1 MALGFGTNVPQTGG
15 AGGFPATGGAVSN
28 RETPTEARTRITA
41 EDRAEQARLND
52 PYGQQPDR
60 TGQTITR
67 RVRVRRPRVQSQNT
81 QANNNNGAGNAK
93 AGRGGPAGNASS
105 YHMLNNRLNGQSSL
119 SRASVLFQNQRSGQ
133 TGQAN
138 GNVSQRGQLLNGLG
152 KYIGLDHSCR
162 SLNANDKAST
172 YGLSA
177 LNKLGECT
185 RNMLTNHIAAFIP
198 PDKKDKK
205 DSKTNDSGS
214 RMTPEALG
222 RGKGLLR
229 RLAAMS
235 EPNPRFPDNLPADYQ
250 PYEGVA

>member
-1 MALGFGTNVPQTGG
+1 MAFGPSVNQGG
-15 AGGFPATGGAVSN
+15 AAGGFPLSGGSIPN
-28 RETPTEARTRITA
+28 RETPTEAKARITA
-41 EDRAEQARLND
+41 EDRAEQTRLND
-52 PYGQQPDR
+52 PYGQQPAR

-67 RVRVRRPRVQSQNT
+67 RVRVRRPRVQNQNT
-81 QANNNNGAGNAK
+81 QANNNSGQNAK

-119 SRASVLFQNQRSGQ
+119 ARASVLFQNQRPGQ

-138 GNVSQRGQLLNGLG
+138 GNVNQRGQLLNGLE

-162 SLNANDKAST
+162 SLNSNDKAST

-177 LNKLGECT
+177 LTKLGECT

-205 DSKTNDSGS
+205 DTSSTNSDS
-214 RMTPEALG
+214 RMTPEAMG

-235 EPNPRFPDNLPADYQ
+235 EPNPRFPDNLPADYR